1 MFKRKRPKQDDV
13 SSSATSNSFSD
24 IEALCDRLCVAFDPG
39 RHATRDVKSEMT
51 PSDRLIRTLR
61 TLLRVS
67 RHRRQKIEQ
76 SVQAELSTS
85 ADLRA
90 AISELNKQTG
100 DFDQRLAECEGM
112 LTQHEETLA
121 TKPAT
126 DQPTPSVAPSA
137 NISANESP
145 LLTVDNNDLAEATLE
160 TNEDDTP
167 ASLDCDDSTS
177 EACDDE
183 IIDLDPATAIPPIA
197 FDDDGIDFNALVE
210 HAIDEIADH
219 DQGESEEGS
228 LGGLEAFEST
238 IRDADAALAK
248 PAKLDADDATIPSAT
263 ETSQDVQ
270 AVDERPVADNTSP
283 TEDKA
288 LADALASID
297 SACLR
302 AQSVN
307 EELQTA
313 ITAAESRYQEL
324 TTLNDTLAAQLARRE
339 NLLARVDH
347 ELRERQIILVTD
359 IMRAEAEH
367 LSLTEVLE
375 GITRSVQSM
384 TEDITQ
390 IDCNSPSDNRAHS
403 DAEQVD

>member
-1 MFKRKRPKQDDV
+1 MFKRKRPKQGDV

-39 RHATRDVKSEMT
+39 RHATRDLKSDMS

-76 SVQAELSTS
+76 SVQAEHSTT
-85 ADLRA
+85 AGLRA
-90 AISELNKQTG
+90 AISELNEQTRS
-100 DFDQRLAECEGM
+100 FEQRLAECEA
-112 LTQHEETLA
+112 LLAQRAETLA
-121 TKPAT
+121 TNPAT
-126 DQPTPSVAPSA
+126 DQPTPAVTPNA
-137 NISANESP
+137 NISASEPSP
-145 LLTVDNNDLAEATLE
+145 VTVDNNVVTEATFE
-160 TNEDDTP
+160 SNEYDTP
-167 ASLDCDDSTS
+167 ASLECDDSTD

-219 DQGESEEGS
+219 EQGESEQNS

-238 IRDADAALAK
+238 IRDADAALAEA
-248 PAKLDADDATIPSAT
+248 PKLDADQGKDLPAEKASH
-263 ETSQDVQ
+263 DVQ
-270 AVDERPVADNTSP
+270 FGDEKQVADSTSP
-283 TEDKA
+283 AEDKA
-288 LADALASID
+288 HAEALASID
-297 SACLR
+297 TACLR
-302 AQSVN
+302 AQSAHD
-307 EELQTA
+307 ELQAA
-313 ITAAESRYQEL
+313 INAAESRHLEL
-324 TTLNDTLAAQLARRE
+324 TTLNDTLAAQLSRRE

-367 LSLTEVLE
+367 LSLTEALE

-390 IDCNSPSDNRAHS
+390 IDCKLPNDERVEANV
-403 DAEQVD
+403 EQVD